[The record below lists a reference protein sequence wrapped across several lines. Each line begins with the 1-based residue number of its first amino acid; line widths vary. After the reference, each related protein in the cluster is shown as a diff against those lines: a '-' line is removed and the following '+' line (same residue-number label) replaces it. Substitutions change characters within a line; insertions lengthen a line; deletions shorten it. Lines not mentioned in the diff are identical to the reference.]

1 MGLPYRLPAGGKY
14 LKGEIDTK
22 RKPLEDRVLNGD
34 LMSRVRTY

>member
-1 MGLPYRLPAGGKY
+1 MGLPYLLVEKY